1 MHELTQDPFYELINS
16 QYSRC
21 DIDYCLIAPDAS
33 YRGIR
38 SHREA
43 VLFAMLKVIER
54 YLEEHRVSEEW
65 FSEVAEKELADGFF
79 PWSLDFGKAEAHP
92 IDSDEFLFVPTIVRK
107 IKGGSVVYDRRDPDV
122 DAGEQIPYWYAFL
135 EPPQW
140 FDVTPADFRRVNDAL
155 FPEGTDALE
164 VYEWTTDWSNYF
176 DAGHEWWG
184 TACWSVYD
192 KHLDR
197 FVVLLASATD

>member
-1 MHELTQDPFYELINS
+1 MRELTQDPFYELLAKE
-16 QYSRC
+16 YERC
-21 DIDYCLIAPDAS
+21 VIDYCLIESEFP
-33 YRGIR
+33 YCGIR

-54 YLEEHRVSEEW
+54 YLVDTRVSEEKW
-65 FSEVAEKELADGFF
+65 AGEVDVDFF
-79 PWSLDFGKAEAHP
+79 PWSLDFGKAEARQ
-92 IDSDEFLFVPTIVRK
+92 IDPEEFLFVPTVVRK
-107 IKGGSVVYDRRDPDV
+107 IKGGPVIYDCNAPDV

-140 FDVTPADFRRVNDAL
+140 FDCMPDDFRRLNDAL
-155 FPEGTDALE
+155 FPNGAESLE
-164 VYEWTTDWSNYF
+164 VFEWTTDWSNYF

-192 KHLDR
+192 TSLNR
-197 FVVLLASATD
+197 YVVLFASATD

>member
-1 MHELTQDPFYELINS
+1 MHELTQDPFYELIDKE
-16 QYSRC
+16 YDRC
-21 DIDYCLIAPDAS
+21 VIDYCLIVPDAP

-54 YLEEHRVSEEW
+54 YLADQRASEEKW
-65 FSEVAEKELADGFF
+65 AEEVAVDFF
-79 PWSLDFGKAEAHP
+79 PWSLDFGKAEARQ
-92 IDSDEFLFVPTIVRK
+92 IDPEEFLFVPTVVRK
-107 IKGGSVVYDRRDPDV
+107 IKGGATIYDRKDPDV

-140 FDVTPADFRRVNDAL
+140 FDATPEDFARVNGVL
-155 FPEGTDALE
+155 FPNGADALE

-184 TACWSVYD
+184 TACWSAYD
-192 KHLDR
+192 KYLNR
-197 FVVLLASATD
+197 FTVLFASATD